1 MARGK
6 YQTSLYNLLFSEV
19 KWNGMVY
26 RTSCLSYPPP
36 LVSFQWPFTT
46 INQAW
51 KIYLCRMSV
60 YSKTEIWIHILSYCH
75 WKTKWWEYQLS
86 RSCGQTAATTTFT
99 LGNSWANWLY
109 RFLPFLSPL
118 TELPSTFVTSQL
130 GVSLIEFTH
139 VLWSQQSRK
148 YFNIQ

>member
-6 YQTSLYNLLFSEV
+6 YQTSFYNLLFSEV

-36 LVSFQWPFTT
+36 LVSFQWPFTA

-51 KIYLCRMSV
+51 KVYLCKMPV
-60 YSKTEIWIHILSYCH
+60 YSKTEFTSYCH
-75 WKTKWWEYQLS
+75 RKTKWWEYQLS
-86 RSCGQTAATTTFT
+86 RSCGQTAATTTFR

-118 TELPSTFVTSQL
+118 TEPYCHLHTFVTSQL

-139 VLWSQQSRK
+139 VLWSQQPRK
-148 YFNIQ
+148 YFNI